1 MASPA
6 DSKSS
11 ANAEPDVKEGA
22 NVDKIRD
29 ILFGSQ
35 MRDYEKR
42 FVRLEDRLTKDAEA
56 LREEVRKRFDS
67 LEGFVQKEV
76 ESLGQRLKTE
86 KSERAESLKDL
97 GRELREAAKGIEKR
111 IGSLDDQL
119 AESTA
124 EIRSKILDQSKALTA
139 EIASKHREL
148 VSLLDREV
156 QALRVDKTDR
166 EALADL
172 FAEFGMRLKNE
183 FNLPDK

>member
-11 ANAEPDVKEGA
+11 ANTEPDVKEGA

-76 ESLGQRLKTE
+76 ESLGQRLKAE
-86 KSERAESLKDL
+86 KAERAESLKDL
-97 GRELREAAKGIEKR
+97 GRELREAPRESKSASGTWTTNWPK
-111 IGSLDDQL
+111 
-119 AESTA
+119 STA